1 MNPLQKLILTHSQ
14 AADGL
19 FPLSF
24 LVKKKMTELQLI
36 APNTVELVDP
46 LSWWHTMWVKVSLD
60 VSWWHIEADKA
71 VQSDTEFSFLCTSS
85 KAVQGIDALD
95 KSVKSH

>member
-1 MNPLQKLILTHSQ
+1 MCPLQKLILTHSQ

-36 APNTVELVDP
+36 AQHLTL
-46 LSWWHTMWVKVSLD
+46 LSLLIHYLGGRLCESK
-60 VSWWHIEADKA
+60 
-71 VQSDTEFSFLCTSS
+71 FL
-85 KAVQGIDALD
+85 
-95 KSVKSH
+95 

>member
-1 MNPLQKLILTHSQ
+1 MYPLQKLILTRSQ
-14 AADGL
+14 ATDGL

-46 LSWWHTMWVKVSLD
+46 LCWWNTMWVKVSLD
-60 VSWWHIEADKA
+60 VSWWLIEADKA

>member
-1 MNPLQKLILTHSQ
+1 MYPLQKLILTRSQ

-46 LSWWHTMWVKVSLD
+46 LCW
-60 VSWWHIEADKA
+60 
-71 VQSDTEFSFLCTSS
+71 
-85 KAVQGIDALD
+85 
-95 KSVKSH
+95 

>member
-1 MNPLQKLILTHSQ
+1 MYPLQKLILTRSQ

-46 LSWWHTMWVKVSLD
+46 LCWWHTM
-60 VSWWHIEADKA
+60 
-71 VQSDTEFSFLCTSS
+71 
-85 KAVQGIDALD
+85 
-95 KSVKSH
+95 